1 MKLRSIAAMLFYF
14 FFFTSCGQNANTDV
28 PAKTGRDLVALDNYV
43 NTLEKQ
49 GIFGSF
55 LLMENDK
62 VLYEK
67 SIGFANKEKQ
77 IKSHKGI
84 VYPYGSIVKDYTL
97 ALILLL
103 ETEGKLNTSDKISK
117 YFEDI
122 PEDKQGIT
130 IGHLLKHTSGLG
142 EYHDLDPK
150 LKEKYKGYPNDLFP
164 MPRKEA
170 LAYIFEQKLKF
181 EPGSGDSYSN
191 SGYTVLAYLA
201 ETVSGKSFDKAVQ
214 EYILQPAKTS
224 KADFYSSPLW
234 GAPEEVAVGYGR
246 GSFGKENSAF
256 YWPRNPGAL
265 IGNGGMSGTL
275 KDLYLGNKYI
285 VSLETS
291 NPAFGKLAKK
301 YKYSDHISSEYVG
314 SAGGGDLGFVAF
326 TFGIKSKNQYL
337 LFASNNNKEGEDE
350 RMIRKLMI
358 LGFGF
363 DVASIIPG
371 EFADENKDESEVI
384 KTDKGDRNKWGLPN
398 KLKYDRIGGLLD
410 LLSNKMSIDDF
421 VKTHCG
427 EKMVKKVLKRYK
439 KWPRSNYFKYNQ
451 VTSYGAE
458 MELIVKD
465 SVTNKKYTFDLML
478 EPNAAAKFKNIKFK
492 K

>member
-1 MKLRSIAAMLFYF
+1 MKLQSITAMLLYF
-14 FFFTSCGQNANTDV
+14 FFFTGCGQNANKD
-28 PAKTGRDLVALDNYV
+28 ASSKKGRDLQALDAYV
-43 NTLEKQ
+43 SSLENQ
-49 GIFGSF
+49 GIYGSF
-55 LLMENDK
+55 LLMENNN

-77 IKSHKGI
+77 IKSHKNI
-84 VYPYGSIVKDYTL
+84 VYPYGSIVKEYTL

-117 YFEDI
+117 YFKNV
-122 PEDKQGIT
+122 PEDKKDIT

-164 MPRKEA
+164 MPREEA
-170 LAYIFEQKLKF
+170 LGYIFKQKLKF
-181 EPGSGDSYSN
+181 PPGTGDSYSN

-201 ETVSGKSFDKAVQ
+201 ETVSGKSFDQAVQ
-214 EYILQPAKTS
+214 EYILKPAKTT

-234 GAPEEVAVGYGR
+234 TTPEEVAVGYGR

-275 KDLYLGNKYI
+275 KDLYLGNKYM

-291 NPAFGKLAKK
+291 NPAFRKLAKK

-314 SAGGGDLGFVAF
+314 SAGGGDLGFVTF

-337 LFASNNNKEGEDE
+337 LFASNNNQDGEDE
-350 RMIRKLMI
+350 HMIRKLML

-371 EFADENKDESEVI
+371 EFPDENKDENEVI

-410 LLSNKMSIDDF
+410 LLSNKMSLENF

-427 EKMVKKVLKRYK
+427 EKMVKKVPKRFK
-439 KWPRSNYFKYNQ
+439 KWPRSDYFKYNQ
-451 VTSYGAE
+451 VASYGTE

-465 SVTNKKYTFDLML
+465 SVTGKKYTFELVL
-478 EPNAAAKFKNIKFK
+478 EPNAQAKFKNIKFK

>member
-1 MKLRSIAAMLFYF
+1 MKLRSISVVLLYF
-14 FFFTSCGQNANTDV
+14 IFFTSCGQNTNKDTST
-28 PAKTGRDLVALDNYV
+28 KKGKDLRALDNYI

-49 GIFGSF
+49 GIYGSF
-55 LLMENDK
+55 LFIEKGEILF
-62 VLYEK
+62 EK
-67 SIGFANKEKQ
+67 SIGYANKEKQ
-77 IKSHKGI
+77 LKNHKDI

-103 ETEGKLNTSDKISK
+103 ETEGKLNTSDKITK
-117 YFEDI
+117 YFDAI
-122 PEDKQGIT
+122 PQDKKEIT

-150 LKEKYKGYPNDLFP
+150 LKDKYNGYPNDLFP

-170 LAYIFEQKLKF
+170 LGYIFQQKLKF
-181 EPGSGDSYSN
+181 APGTGDSYSN

-201 ETVSGKSFDKAVQ
+201 EKVTGKPFDVAVQ
-214 EYILQPAKTS
+214 EYLLKPAKTT

-234 GAPEEVAVGYGR
+234 KPEEVAIGYGR
-246 GSFGKENSAF
+246 VGFGKENSAF

-275 KDLYLGNKYI
+275 YDLYLGNRYM

-326 TFGIKSKNQYL
+326 TFGIKSKGQYL
-337 LFASNNNKEGEDE
+337 LFASNNNQEGEDQN
-350 RMIRKLMI
+350 MIRKLML

-363 DVASIIPG
+363 DVASIMPG
-371 EFADENKDESEVI
+371 EFPDENKKDSDII
-384 KTDKGDRNKWGLPN
+384 KTAKGDKNKWGLPN
-398 KLKYDRIGGLLD
+398 KLKYDRIGALLD
-410 LLSNKMSIDDF
+410 LLSNKMNVQDF
-421 VKTHCG
+421 IKAHCG
-427 EKMVKKVLKRYK
+427 EKMFKKVPKRYK
-439 KWPRSNYFKYNQ
+439 KWPVSNAFKYHQ
-451 VTSYGAE
+451 IASYGAE
-458 MELIVKD
+458 MELVIKD
-465 SVTNKKYTFDLML
+465 SITHKKYVFALEL
-478 EPNAAAKFKNIKFK
+478 EPNASAKFKSIKFK

>member
-1 MKLRSIAAMLFYF
+1 
-14 FFFTSCGQNANTDV
+14 
-28 PAKTGRDLVALDNYV
+28 
-43 NTLEKQ
+43 
-49 GIFGSF
+49 
-55 LLMENDK
+55 
-62 VLYEK
+62 
-67 SIGFANKEKQ
+67 
-77 IKSHKGI
+77 
-84 VYPYGSIVKDYTL
+84 
-97 ALILLL
+97 
-103 ETEGKLNTSDKISK
+103 
-117 YFEDI
+117 
-122 PEDKQGIT
+122 
-130 IGHLLKHTSGLG
+130 
-142 EYHDLDPK
+142 
-150 LKEKYKGYPNDLFP
+150 
-164 MPRKEA
+164 
-170 LAYIFEQKLKF
+170 
-181 EPGSGDSYSN
+181 
-191 SGYTVLAYLA
+191 
-201 ETVSGKSFDKAVQ
+201 
-214 EYILQPAKTS
+214 
-224 KADFYSSPLW
+224 
-234 GAPEEVAVGYGR
+234 
-246 GSFGKENSAF
+246 
-256 YWPRNPGAL
+256 
-265 IGNGGMSGTL
+265 MSGTL
-275 KDLYLGNKYI
+275 HDLYLGNKYI

-291 NPAFGKLAKK
+291 NPSFGKLAKK

-337 LFASNNNKEGEDE
+337 LFASNNNQGGEDE

-371 EFADENKDESEVI
+371 EFADENKNESEVV

-427 EKMVKKVLKRYK
+427 EKMMKKALKRYK

-465 SVTNKKYTFDLML
+465 SVTNKKYTFDLVL

>member
-1 MKLRSIAAMLFYF
+1 MKLRSIAAMLLYF
-14 FFFTSCGQNANTDV
+14 FFFTSCGQNTNKDAST
-28 PAKTGRDLVALDNYV
+28 KTGRDLVALDNYV
-43 NTLEKQ
+43 LSLEKQ
-49 GIFGSF
+49 GIYGSF

-62 VLYEK
+62 MLYEK
-67 SIGFANKEKQ
+67 SIGYANKEKQ
-77 IKSHKGI
+77 RKSHKGI

-103 ETEGKLNTSDKISK
+103 ETEGKLKTSDKIST
-117 YFEDI
+117 YFKNV
-122 PEDKQGIT
+122 PKDKQDIT
-130 IGHLLKHTSGLG
+130 VGHLLKHTSGLG
-142 EYHDLDPK
+142 EYHDLDPS

-164 MPRKEA
+164 MPREEA
-170 LAYIFEQKLKF
+170 LGYIFKQKLKF
-181 EPGSGDSYSN
+181 APGTGDSYSN

-201 ETVSGKSFDKAVQ
+201 ETVTGKPFDIAVQ
-214 EYILQPAKTS
+214 EYILTPAKTT

-234 GAPEEVAVGYGR
+234 VPEEVAVGYGR
-246 GSFGKENSAF
+246 GRYGKENSAY

-275 KDLYLGNKYI
+275 QDLYLGNKYI

-291 NPAFGKLAKK
+291 NPTFEKLAKK

-337 LFASNNNKEGEDE
+337 LFASNNNKDGEDE
-350 RMIRKLMI
+350 KMIRKLMI

-371 EFADENKDESEVI
+371 EFADENKDESEVM

-410 LLSNKMSIDDF
+410 LLSNKMTLDDF
-421 VKTHCG
+421 VKKHCG
-427 EKMVKKVLKRYK
+427 EKMMKKVPKRYK
-439 KWPRSNYFKYNQ
+439 NWPKSNYFKYNQ

-458 MELIVKD
+458 MELIIKD
-465 SVTNKKYTFDLML
+465 SITNKKYVFDLVL